1 MATWLLAALLTCA
14 FIVGLSLLVRWILG
28 VPVRFLRSVGAG
40 IAASFVVL
48 PLVFVTVG
56 AVGGVDLPALADGD
70 LAIGETA
77 TVLLALVWVLC
88 LSAALLVSA
97 ELLRPSASTPG
108 LIAVAR
114 SARDRAR
121 RAARYVEVTR
131 IALRHGLGP
140 LLQGRPAGAGELA
153 PALVA
158 ALTEAGVVFVKF
170 GQALAAR
177 RDLVPASLADGL
189 TSLQAQVLPEPWPVM
204 ERTLADELRRP
215 IPDVFAHVEP
225 VPVAAAS
232 VGQVHAATL
241 VTGEHVVVK
250 IQRPDTARQVD
261 IDVDI
266 ALRLCARIERR
277 SGLARQ
283 AGLLRI
289 AQDLTA
295 LLRQEL
301 DFTVE
306 AANLQLLT
314 AAGEDAATA
323 PVLPRLYPQASGR
336 RVLTVERLSGAPLA
350 ARPPALAAL
359 APEARRRA
367 AVGIVDGVVTQLL
380 VRGILHAD
388 LHAGNI
394 MLRDDGTVGLIDFG
408 SVVVLDR
415 EQRDLLTAL
424 FAAFRA
430 EDAASAV
437 AIVRHLSPAAD
448 RAADWELR
456 RDIGRL
462 FTIGAVSTDTHVLI
476 DGLLRILRRHG
487 VALPGNLAAAMRSLA
502 TLQDAVEVLDPTS
515 DFASLFLERAHVL
528 TTAQR
533 SAERLRLEA
542 ASRGLA
548 MMQMLRR
555 APDRLDLLLDARVRG
570 ATDGGRRE
578 AALRRSWLARAG
590 AAIGGA
596 ALTGGV
602 ALAALLLLLSGGG
615 PVLPPGVPLLPLI
628 GAALCPIALVV
639 GLRTSLAVRNLGAE
653 PA

>member
-14 FIVGLSLLVRWILG
+14 FIGGLSLLVRWMLG
-28 VPVRFLRSVGAG
+28 VPVRPVRGVAAG
-40 IAASFVVL
+40 LAAFFVVL

-56 AVGGVDLPALADGD
+56 AVGGVDLRGLADGD
-70 LAIGETA
+70 LATGETA
-77 TVLLALVWVLC
+77 AVLVALLWVLC
-88 LSAALLVSA
+88 LSAALLVAA
-97 ELLRPSASTPG
+97 ELLRPSASAPG
-108 LIAVAR
+108 LLAAAR
-114 SARDRAR
+114 SARDRGR
-121 RAARYVEVTR
+121 RAARYMEVTG

-140 LLQGRPAGAGELA
+140 LLQGRLTSAGQLT

-177 RDLVPASLADGL
+177 RDLVPASVADGL
-189 TSLQAQVLPEPWPVM
+189 TSLQAHVLPEPWPVM
-204 ERTLADELRRP
+204 EQTLTAELGRP
-215 IPDVFAHVEP
+215 IPEVFARIEP

-241 VTGEHVVVK
+241 VTGEDVVVK
-250 IQRPDTARQVD
+250 IQRPEAARQVD

-266 ALRLCARIERR
+266 AVRLCARIERR
-277 SGLARQ
+277 SALARQ

-289 AQDLTA
+289 AHELTG

-314 AAGEDAATA
+314 AARAQGAAPA
-323 PVLPRLYPQASGR
+323 LPCLHAQASGR
-336 RVLTVERLSGAPLA
+336 RVLTVERLGGAPLA
-350 ARPPALAAL
+350 ARSPVLAAL
-359 APEARRRA
+359 APEARRDA
-367 AVGIVDGVVTQLL
+367 AVGLVDGVVTQLL
-380 VRGILHAD
+380 VRGVLHAD

-394 MLRDDGTVGLIDFG
+394 MLAEDGTVGLIDFG

-437 AIVRHLSPAAD
+437 AIVRHLSPVAD
-448 RAADWELR
+448 GTAEWDLR

-462 FTIGAVSTDTHVLI
+462 FTIGAVSTDTRVLI

-487 VALPGNLAAAMRSLA
+487 IALPGNLAAAMRSLA
-502 TLQDAVEVLDPTS
+502 TLQDAVEVLDPTC

-533 SAERLRLEA
+533 SAERLRREA
-542 ASRGLA
+542 ASRGLV
-548 MMQMLRR
+548 MMQLLRR
-555 APDRLDLLLDARVRG
+555 APDRLDLLLDARVG
-570 ATDGGRRE
+570 AVMDGGRRE
-578 AALRRSWLARAG
+578 AARRSWLARAG

-596 ALTGGV
+596 ALAGGM
-602 ALAALLLLLSGGG
+602 AFAALLLLLAGDG
-615 PVLPPGVPLLPLI
+615 PVLPPGVPLLPLM
-628 GAALCPIALVV
+628 GAALCPLALVV
-639 GLRTSLAVRNLGAE
+639 GLRTSLAVRDLGTEQA
-653 PA
+653 